1 MMKRRDSLA
10 FFLVLPAA
18 IAYALIFFYANTPLG
33 PGISSDTAMY
43 LTKGT
48 ALSKGYAPYTQIFDH
63 KGPLLFLL
71 QMLPQLVGGG
81 YSTLAVFAQEVCFLA
96 ASLLAVAAIARAL
109 GAPRLPALLAYLALS
124 APLLDGGN
132 LTEEYACLFTLLGL
146 YAIVSAFGQGLSE
159 GTDGLLS
166 RAALLGAMAALA
178 FLTRANNALV
188 LLGMTL
194 ALALCLLLTRRF
206 AQLGRCALGFVLGAA
221 AACAPV
227 ALWLAANGALG
238 ASVYGSILHNL
249 MYAETNGASRVQT
262 LLHTPYGHIALLLAA
277 ASCLGALTQIRK
289 SPALALAMVAGA
301 AAAGLAGFISH
312 KFYRHYLLLGVPLAA
327 MGVCALLGWAQ
338 RRHRRAGQALAAA
351 AMLACAL
358 VLIPAAQDTDAVRR
372 EWRGRYLSQAEDAK
386 ALYALV
392 PENERDRFMAYRV
405 EPMWY
410 VAAEALPCMRFYFLQ
425 EILADA
431 DPAVM
436 DEIVATLESDPPEW
450 LVIYYDRPFS
460 PPYDAR
466 VQAIFDTRYAFV
478 QSRGDYQL
486 LRLKEETP

>member
-1 MMKRRDSLA
+1 MTKRRLPCDLLIALLLA
-10 FFLVLPAA
+10 AA
-18 IAYALIFFYANTPLG
+18 YGLIFFYSNTPLG
-33 PGISSDTAMY
+33 PGISSDNAMY
-43 LTKGT
+43 LTMGT
-48 ALSKGYAPYTQIFDH
+48 ALAQGYAPYTQIFDH

-71 QMLPQLVGGG
+71 QLLPQLAGGG
-81 YSTLAVFAQEVCFLA
+81 YSTLAVFVQEVCFLA
-96 ASLLAVAAIARAL
+96 ASLLAIGAIARAL
-109 GAPRLPALLAYLALS
+109 GAPGLSAQLAYLTLC

-146 YAIVSAFGQGLSE
+146 YAIVSAFGQGLPDRA
-159 GTDGLLS
+159 DGLLP
-166 RAALLGAMAALA
+166 RASLLGAMAALA

-194 ALALCLLLTRRF
+194 TLALCLLLTRRL

-221 AACAPV
+221 AVCVPV

-238 ASVYGSILHNL
+238 ASIYGSIVHNM
-249 MYAETNGASRVQT
+249 MYAGTSGASRVRT
-262 LLHTPYGHIALLLAA
+262 LLHTSYGHIAMLLAA
-277 ASCLGALTQIRK
+277 VACLGALTQLKK
-289 SPALALAMVAGA
+289 SPALALSMVAGA

-312 KFYRHYLLLGVPLAA
+312 KFYRHYLLLGAPLAA
-327 MGVCALLGWAQ
+327 MGVCAMLGWAM
-338 RRHRRAGQALAAA
+338 RRRRRAGLWLSAAA
-351 AMLACAL
+351 AVVCAL
-358 VLIPAAQDTDAVRR
+358 CLVHAGQQTDAVRR
-372 EWRGRYLSQAEDAK
+372 EWRSRYLAQQEDAK

-392 PENERDRFMAYRV
+392 PEEERDRFMAYRV

-436 DEIVATLESDPPEW
+436 DEIVARFDTDPPEW
-450 LVIYYDRPFS
+450 LVIYYARTFS

-466 VQAIFDTRYAFV
+466 VQAVFETRYEFV

-486 LRLKEETP
+486 LRLKEATP